1 MAGKL
6 PPNLPWDDIPESPV
20 QHIENVEPKDYY
32 PQRMC
37 RSPIEMP
44 LMSAPIK
51 VAGTELGLRQLDK
64 DIPSGMSRQVEDSP
78 NKNLP
83 KIYLGESSP
92 RPRWLI
98 RPVSEQNT
106 SSTSRSL
113 NASQLPRLGQLR
125 WEFDAGLPAT
135 HGQNETQL
143 REYAYRYLQNS
154 LNDPVIREQLREMIW
169 NSQYARTVAHVEDP
183 LPIPPPPPHF
193 KDQKPADYAN
203 LRPPVSASAPDDYTF
218 MYPGYERPSLA
229 ARSYKSTQA
238 QYPRKS
244 TMEQFHSFNFGAPN
258 HTAAMNQHINQS
270 MNFDASCSSS
280 RSNSTASSSGT
291 TLKEFEPE
299 YHRELHNDEGHH
311 HLRPEAQTRLQPPG
325 QSPEDR
331 SKGSNLSKESKL
343 PRRGKGRPKRQRD
356 PTPYIEVRTL
366 DELAAADAGALRK
379 RRGTVAGNVL
389 DPAYRDPR
397 RLSSTA
403 YSADDEI
410 KLPRVLKLARIA
422 GPWTRSQARSEASS
436 RSSASTAGVGIG
448 KKRGRGGKRV

>member
-44 LMSAPIK
+44 HMSAPIK
-51 VAGTELGLRQLDK
+51 VAGTELGLPQVNK
-64 DIPSGMSRQVEDSP
+64 DTPLRMSPQVGDSP

-106 SSTSRSL
+106 SSTSRLINS
-113 NASQLPRLGQLR
+113 SQLPRLGQLR

-143 REYAYRYLQNS
+143 RKYAYRYLQNS

-169 NSQYARTVAHVEDP
+169 NSQYSRTVAHIEDP

-229 ARSYKSTQA
+229 ARSYKNTQT

-244 TMEQFHSFNFGAPN
+244 TMEQLHSFNFGAPK
-258 HTAAMNQHINQS
+258 HTASINQHINQP
-270 MNFDASCSSS
+270 MNFDESCSSS

-311 HLRPEAQTRLQPPG
+311 HLRPEAQTKPQPSG
-325 QSPEDR
+325 QSPGDP
-331 SKGSNLSKESKL
+331 SKGSNLSKL
-343 PRRGKGRPKRQRD
+343 PKQAKGRPKRKRD
-356 PTPYIEVRTL
+356 PTPYIAVRTL
-366 DELAAADAGALRK
+366 DEIAAADAAPPRK
-379 RRGTVAGNVL
+379 RRGAVGRNAL
-389 DPAYRDPR
+389 DPTYRDPK
-397 RLSSTA
+397 RLSSAA
-403 YSADDEI
+403 YSADEEI
-410 KLPRVLKLARIA
+410 KLPRIPRLARTA
-422 GPWTRSQARSEASS
+422 GPWTRSQARSQAESQSS
-436 RSSASTAGVGIG
+436 GSTAGVGIG
-448 KKRGRGGKRV
+448 KKKGRGGKRV